1 MALWKVFPGKG
12 GVFEADFLEH
22 SHVGISYGYAK
33 DLHTVSSKAA
43 LQREHQNGF
52 HQLWRFYDELEHGTL
67 VAVPF
72 TKSRV
77 HIGEISGDYEFRPDT
92 NPFHIRPITWLAADV
107 PDSAFGDEL
116 VASIRSPLTVHK
128 VRLAGA
134 EEHVRELTWGGID
147 EYLGR
152 AQPYLESAQLDE
164 QELRYKRELIAGLE
178 RAREAA
184 IRGDRQ
190 WSGLVQDAL
199 TVQGSPLDWRRG
211 QPLYEWFRTEP
222 AASLAAIREFWSQEA
237 QPVGA
242 RIRVLVEQIPESETF
257 KKAQVGTTLRAVSA
271 LLMALGADHP
281 PYTWSSFD
289 KAYQTARHPRPR
301 SGADHSETYEHALK
315 FLDRLVERAPALN
328 LERPAD
334 RLEAQSLVWM
344 IYQHSAAESN
354 GSVRSNSVNP
364 NLDALADELLLDP
377 EFLQTFRRLLE
388 DKRQVI
394 LQGPPG
400 TGKTYVARKLAQHLG
415 GSDARVRLVQFHPS
429 YAYEDFVQGYR
440 PTLDDQGRASFELR
454 NGPLLEMAKLAH
466 DDPGNP
472 YFLVIDEINRGNLA
486 KVFGELYFL
495 LEYRD
500 EPIRLQYS
508 NEPLSLPDN
517 LRIIGTMN
525 TADRSIALIDLAL
538 RRRFYFLEF
547 HPDSDPIKGL
557 LSRWLDRHAKD
568 LAWVADVVEEAN
580 RKLDNRDA
588 AIGPSYFMREALD
601 EEQLELVWQ
610 HNVLP
615 YIEEQLYGEPD
626 RLSEFA
632 LEVLRATVSSS
643 DPADRQGDASG
654 ERDARN

>member
-1 MALWKVFPGKG
+1 MALWKVFPGKD

-22 SHVGISYGYAK
+22 SHVGIDYGYTK
-33 DLHTVSSKAA
+33 DLRTVSSKAA

-52 HQLWRFYDELEHGTL
+52 HQLWRFYEELNLGTL

-72 TKSRV
+72 ANSRI
-77 HIGEISGDYEFRPDT
+77 HIGEISGDYEFRPDAR
-92 NPFHIRPITWLAADV
+92 PFHLRPINWLAADV
-107 PDSAFGDEL
+107 PDSAFGNEL

-128 VRLAGA
+128 VRVSKA
-134 EEHVRELTWGGID
+134 EDLVRELAWSGID

-152 AQPYLESAQLDE
+152 ARPYFESAQLDD
-164 QELRYKRELIAGLE
+164 QELRYKREMIGGLE

-199 TVQGSPLDWRRG
+199 NVQGSPLDWRRG
-211 QPLYEWFRTEP
+211 QPLYEWFRSEP
-222 AASLAAIREFWSQEA
+222 DASLAAMREFWSRDA
-237 QPVGA
+237 PSVGT
-242 RIRVLVEQIPESETF
+242 RIQALVERIPESETF
-257 KKAQVGTTLRAVSA
+257 KKTQVGTTLRAVSA

-315 FLDRLVERAPALN
+315 FLDRLVERARALN
-328 LERPAD
+328 LQRPAD

-344 IYQHSAAESN
+344 LYQHSAAEDS
-354 GSVRSNSVNP
+354 GPGPGNSVNP
-364 NLDALADELLLDP
+364 DLDALADELLLDFD
-377 EFLQTFRRLLE
+377 FLQTFRRLLE

-400 TGKTYVARKLAQHLG
+400 TGKTYVARKLAQHLA
-415 GSDARVRLVQFHPS
+415 GSEARVRLVQFHPS

-440 PTLDDQGRASFELR
+440 PTLDEEGRASFELR
-454 NGPLLEMAKLAH
+454 DGPLLEIAKLTN
-466 DDPGNP
+466 DDPDNA

-500 EPIRLQYS
+500 QPIRLQYS
-508 NEPLSLPDN
+508 NEPFSLPDN

-525 TADRSIALIDLAL
+525 TADRSIALVDLAL
-538 RRRFYFLEF
+538 RRRFYFVEF
-547 HPDSDPIKGL
+547 HPDSEPIQGL
-557 LSRWLDRHAKD
+557 LGRWLDRHAPD
-568 LAWVADVVEEAN
+568 MAWVADIVGEAN

-601 EEQLELVWQ
+601 EEQLKLVWQ

-615 YIEEQLYGEPD
+615 YIEEQLYGEPG
-626 RLSEFA
+626 RLSEFG
-632 LEVLRATVSSS
+632 LEALRAAVSYS
-643 DPADRQGDASG
+643 DHADRQGDESG
-654 ERDARN
+654 ERDARD